1 MAKFGLTRVHFK
13 AVNKIRCPRFKQRG
27 FYSCVVEKFSY
38 NVIKV
43 ENFVITFLFVF
54 EINLS
59 HTKKKRFNSEGRPTK
74 D

>member
-1 MAKFGLTRVHFK
+1 LAKFGLTRVHFK

-27 FYSCVVEKFSY
+27 FYSCLVEEKFSY

-43 ENFVITFLFVF
+43 EKFVFTFLFVF

-59 HTKKKRFNSEGRPTK
+59 P
-74 D
+74 